1 LWCHVIAT
9 IQKLY
14 LHHMGDELEM
24 ENDIEVDDDEEEY
37 VGFETQDDTL
47 LYDPS
52 IFLPLVIWQCLV
64 YFFNAND
71 TCVCVC
77 VYYH

>member
-1 LWCHVIAT
+1 
-9 IQKLY
+9 
-14 LHHMGDELEM
+14 MGDELEM

>member
-1 LWCHVIAT
+1 
-9 IQKLY
+9 
-14 LHHMGDELEM
+14 MGDELEM
-24 ENDIEVDDDEEEY
+24 ENDIEVDDDEEGY
-37 VGFETQDDTL
+37 VGFGTQDDTL

-52 IFLPLVIWQCLV
+52 IFLPLAIWQYLV
-64 YFFNAND
+64 IYYTNFFNANN